1 VLINYN
7 ASSICVKFS
16 FQISG
21 PCTYNSLC
29 MSWNSAPLASTPI
42 WARDF
47 ASPEELVK
55 EFNHECRIVQKG
67 RKFLS
72 LWDKW
77 NCLLFQLGGLMS
89 QLHHGMVKLLPI
101 MLGKAPGESLRAKLG
116 DSPNLIMHK
125 DKGHFMKLRSSW
137 QIRWFYNMF
146 NRIFWSLSWVYDH
159 HQKIMSCNVVEKTV

>member
-1 VLINYN
+1 VLIHYN
-7 ASSICVKFS
+7 ASSIYVKFN

-29 MSWNSAPLASTPI
+29 MSWNSAPLASTPV

-55 EFNHECRIVQKG
+55 EFNRECRIVQKG

-72 LWDKW
+72 LWDKMK
-77 NCLLFQLGGLMS
+77 LSSIPVGGGLMI

-101 MLGKAPGESLRAKLG
+101 MLGKVQGESIRAKLG
-116 DSPNLIMHK
+116 DSPNLMHK
-125 DKGHFMKLRSSW
+125 DKGHFMKLRSSC
-137 QIRWFYNMF
+137 QIR
-146 NRIFWSLSWVYDH
+146 
-159 HQKIMSCNVVEKTV
+159 